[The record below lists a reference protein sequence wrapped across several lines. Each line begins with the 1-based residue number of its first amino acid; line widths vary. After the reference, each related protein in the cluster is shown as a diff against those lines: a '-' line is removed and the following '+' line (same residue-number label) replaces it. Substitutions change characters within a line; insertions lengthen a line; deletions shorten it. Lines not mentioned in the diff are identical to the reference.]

1 MFLPGKPGSH
11 PLQDGWVEPS
21 NLDTRAEK
29 SSGNEQNSWGL
40 MNSASSIAILLSLL
54 LDGENYVNTQPQILR
69 KKYNKIT
76 HAFYLLLGSYIIYMT
91 SPLGI

>member
-1 MFLPGKPGSH
+1 
-11 PLQDGWVEPS
+11 
-21 NLDTRAEK
+21 
-29 SSGNEQNSWGL
+29 